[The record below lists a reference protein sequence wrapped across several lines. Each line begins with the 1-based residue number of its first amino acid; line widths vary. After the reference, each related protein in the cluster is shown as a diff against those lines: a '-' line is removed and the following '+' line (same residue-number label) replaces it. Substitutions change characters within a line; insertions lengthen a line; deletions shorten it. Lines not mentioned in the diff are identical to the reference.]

1 MCVWPNGGPCRLAGM
16 PDTETKELML
26 RIELPLP
33 PKELSPNARVHYQVR
48 ARATR
53 EAKEQVY
60 VAVLEQGRQ
69 KQFDHATVTVIFV
82 VPNRR
87 RRDKG
92 NLISSAKAYLDGLVE
107 MGVIPD
113 DKWET
118 IEEVYPPVKY
128 QKGKSQTII
137 EVEPCS

>member
-1 MCVWPNGGPCRLAGM
+1 
-16 PDTETKELML
+16 ML

-48 ARATR
+48 AKATR

-69 KQFDHATVTVIFV
+69 KTFDHATVTVTFT

-92 NLISSAKAYLDGLVE
+92 NLIASAKAYLDGLVDI
-107 MGVIPD
+107 GLFPD
-113 DKWET
+113 DNWET
-118 IEEVYPPVKY
+118 IEEVYPPVEY
-128 QKGKSQTII
+128 QKGESKTVI
-137 EVEPCS
+137 EVQPCS